1 MYRHRAICKKSIN
14 KKKENCE
21 ESEEGDKN
29 VGELFKSIIGA
40 GSSPGSSTGRVYS
53 EENHIYFYDDV
64 NTNSILELVK
74 HIKSLNR
81 KIKCELSEYNITY
94 DTNAKND
101 VYIYLHINSFGGY
114 VFFDKRYLKM

>member
-114 VFFDKRYLKM
+114 V